1 MRPFFPLTWTAGER
15 KLPGG
20 RAMLLTFAFTLA
32 ACGGA
37 STSMPSPAA
46 TTAAPSPTLAAAPQP
61 SGFPPIPTLGGQ
73 AATGVILPTY
83 FVTILESRFGMLSVV
98 TTPGS
103 ACTLKAVM
111 PDGAV
116 RSDPE
121 LAPARTADAGGRAS
135 FTYPATGGPAGLGM
149 HTVSC
154 TLAAQREQAQARFE
168 VK

>member
-1 MRPFFPLTWTAGER
+1 
-15 KLPGG
+15 
-20 RAMLLTFAFTLA
+20 MLLTLTLTLALA
-32 ACGGA
+32 ACAPTAAIGVA
-37 STSMPSPAA
+37 SPAA
-46 TTAAPSPTLAAAPQP
+46 TTAAPSPTPTRAAQP

-83 FVTILESRFGMLSVV
+83 FVTILESRFGLLSVV

-103 ACTLKAVM
+103 ACTLTAVM
-111 PDGAV
+111 PDGKA
-116 RSDPE
+116 RTDPE
-121 LAPARTADAGGRAS
+121 LGAAKTADSGGRAS
-135 FTYPATGGPAGLGM
+135 FSYPATGGPAGLGM

>member
-1 MRPFFPLTWTAGER
+1 MRPSFPVTLTAGER
-15 KLPGG
+15 MLPGG
-20 RAMLLTFAFTLA
+20 RAMLLTVAFALA
-32 ACGGA
+32 ACGGG
-37 STSMPSPAA
+37 STAVPSPAA
-46 TTAAPSPTLAAAPQP
+46 TTAAPSPTLAAAPPP

-73 AATGVILPTY
+73 AATGIVLPTY
-83 FVTILESRFGMLSVV
+83 FVTILESRFGTLSVV

-116 RSDPE
+116 RADPE
-121 LAPARTADAGGRAS
+121 LAAAKTADAGGRTS